1 VVKDLQSLVDEHPHD
16 DSLPDARPPPVIGQ
30 AETMGTRLVD
40 WLFRS
45 RRTGR
50 ITVAQFPN
58 IALWLFIVTVVLDR
72 VVSGGTT
79 ARTTIDWIG
88 VVSLGWWA
96 LDEVLRGVNP
106 WRRLLGL
113 GVCALVTA
121 RVVTLAAL

>member
-1 VVKDLQSLVDEHPHD
+1 
-16 DSLPDARPPPVIGQ
+16 
-30 AETMGTRLVD
+30 MGTRLVD

-113 GVCALVTA
+113 GVCALVAA